1 MIKLISTDD
10 LQLFEKL
17 QKNDPFA
24 IKIKAL
30 YKAYGTNTDFLYFYK
45 ITDSSSVKAIL
56 CRMNGVVTISAFDEY
71 DDDELYYFCKFFGCI
86 LEGCDLDIQNRIPC
100 ESGNIITFRNVDC
113 NSEPC
118 VMDIKSAYGV
128 MISADSDSVTLPMY
142 DDFYVDMSH
151 RIRHGISLLYGTYE
165 ENQPIGAV
173 LVSHIVDDSS
183 LISGVALKKEYR
195 GRNLGRELLKSVVA
209 SENREGRTVYL
220 MCIDELTDFYLKCGG
235 KICGKFKRLDFE
247 NYEFSD

>member
-1 MIKLISTDD
+1 MIELISVTDE
-10 LQLFEKL
+10 QLFEKL
-17 QKNDPFA
+17 PKDDPFA
-24 IKIKAL
+24 VKIKAL
-30 YKAYGTNTDFLYFYK
+30 YKAYGINTDFLYFYK
-45 ITDSSSVKAIL
+45 ITDTSSAKALL
-56 CRMNGVVTISAFDEY
+56 CRMNGVVTVSAFCEY
-71 DDDELYYFCKFFGCI
+71 DDAELYYFCKFFGCI

-113 NSEPC
+113 DSDPC

-128 MISADSDSVTLPMY
+128 MLSADSDSVTLPQY

-173 LVSHIVDDSS
+173 LVSHIADATS

-195 GRNLGRELLKSVVA
+195 GKGFGKQLLMSVVA
-209 SENREGRTVYL
+209 SENKKGRTVYL
-220 MCIDELTDFYLKCGG
+220 MCKDELTGFYLKCGG
-235 KICGKFKRLDFE
+235 KIFKKFKRLDFE
-247 NYEFSD
+247 NYELSD